1 MTFRCLR
8 EKQLVFF
15 FSMATHSKFFSVNW
29 IQ

>member
-1 MTFRCLR
+1 MTFRRLR

-15 FSMATHSKFFSVNW
+15 FSMATQSKFFSVNW